1 MLKVDKIQA
10 RYLHVR
16 GYLSIFAVYIC
27 VYIVG
32 NNILLYNR
40 LQFFLFIQ
48 SKTVHSRT
56 EETSG
61 SCLRFSLFCPL
72 QDDAELPL

>member
-1 MLKVDKIQA
+1 MYGVIFL
-10 RYLHVR
+10 YLQ
-16 GYLSIFAVYIC
+16 YIFAYI
-27 VYIVG
+27 IVG

-40 LQFFLFIQ
+40 LQFFLFFQ

>member
-1 MLKVDKIQA
+1 MLKVDKIRG

-40 LQFFLFIQ
+40 LQFFLFFQ

-61 SCLRFSLFCPL
+61 SCFEVFSFLSL
-72 QDDAELPL
+72 AG